1 MHSTHSGCSAAFM
14 PEALQSFS
22 FFLFFFSHALYPLLV
37 WAQGMGQ
44 SVLTDIRM
52 ELLLPYGEIR
62 PERDPPRVRLCCP
75 TSSQSSA
82 QLTGSLGNPK
92 THTLSQYKPTPLRE
106 WRLMGPSVLVTEC
119 RPSPGAHPYQLT
131 GLRNPKP

>member
-1 MHSTHSGCSAAFM
+1 
-14 PEALQSFS
+14 
-22 FFLFFFSHALYPLLV
+22 
-37 WAQGMGQ
+37 MGQ